1 MNRNWIQI
9 GMAAAAALCFAGQSA
24 TRSAEEP
31 KELAMSCTKDTA
43 PSSDQGDMHQHGNGK
58 SAPQGNGGGK
68 CGSPSG
74 KCGSSKEKSNSS
86 NGRYG
91 QPKQA
96 DSVKKRSAAKKVV
109 QGE

>member
-1 MNRNWIQI
+1 MNRNWIKI
-9 GMAAAAALCFAGQSA
+9 GLAGAAAALCFSGQSP

-43 PSSDQGDMHQHGNGK
+43 PSSDQSDMQPNGK
-58 SAPQGNGGGK
+58 AAPQGNGGGK
-68 CGSPSG
+68 CAPSNG
-74 KCGSSKEKSNSS
+74 KCGSSGGKCGSS

>member
-1 MNRNWIQI
+1 MNRNWIKI
-9 GMAAAAALCFAGQSA
+9 GFAAAAALCFAGQSA
-24 TRSAEEP
+24 SRSAEEP

-43 PSSDQGDMHQHGNGK
+43 PSSDHDEMQQNGK

-68 CGSPSG
+68 CSQPSG
-74 KCGSSKEKSNSS
+74 KCGQPSGKCGSS

>member
-1 MNRNWIQI
+1 MNRNWIKI
-9 GMAAAAALCFAGQSA
+9 GLAAAAALCFAGQSA
-24 TRSAEEP
+24 SRTAEEP

-43 PSSDQGDMHQHGNGK
+43 PSSDQDQTQQKGK

-68 CGSPSG
+68 CSQPSG
-74 KCGSSKEKSNSS
+74 KCGSSNGKSSS
-86 NGRYG
+86 SSGRYG